1 MKGKR
6 QKEKKFKW
14 MKVVYTSRRK
24 MEGPL
29 QNARYELYPKIT
41 MEGRWLEELGFH
53 VGDSILLEYG
63 DGCIKIFPVRK
74 AGWRVQWSVSPLA
87 GMFPEK
93 IRKPLPGRGGEHGS
107 QGILCL

>member
-63 DGCIKIFPVRK
+63 NGCIKISPAESWMEGAMVCEPPGGYASRDNK
-74 AGWRVQWSVSPLA
+74 EAPAGKGL
-87 GMFPEK
+87 
-93 IRKPLPGRGGEHGS
+93 
-107 QGILCL
+107 

>member
-24 MEGPL
+24 MEEPL

-63 DGCIKIFPVRK
+63 DGCIKI
-74 AGWRVQWSVSPLA
+74 SPAESWLA
-87 GMFPEK
+87 GARVGEP
-93 IRKPLPGRGGEHGS
+93 PGGYASRENKEAPAGKGV
-107 QGILCL
+107 

>member
-14 MKVVYTSRRK
+14 MKVVYTVRRK
-24 MEGPL
+24 KEGPL

-53 VGDSILLEYG
+53 VGDSILLEYR
-63 DGCIKIFPVRK
+63 DGCIKIRQRCAAKYIESIKF
-74 AGWRVQWSVSPLA
+74 AQ
-87 GMFPEK
+87 E
-93 IRKPLPGRGGEHGS
+93 GRD
-107 QGILCL
+107 

>member
-41 MEGRWLEELGFH
+41 MEA
-53 VGDSILLEYG
+53 
-63 DGCIKIFPVRK
+63 P
-74 AGWRVQWSVSPLA
+74 AG
-87 GMFPEK
+87 K
-93 IRKPLPGRGGEHGS
+93 GGEHGS
-107 QGILCL
+107 QDILCL